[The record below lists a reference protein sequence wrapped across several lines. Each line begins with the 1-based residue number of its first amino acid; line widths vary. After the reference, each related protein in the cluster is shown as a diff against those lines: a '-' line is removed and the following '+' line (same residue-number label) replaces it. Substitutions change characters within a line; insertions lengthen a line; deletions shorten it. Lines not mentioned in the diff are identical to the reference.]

1 MAGGDVTVIAIDKM
15 TDEQFDEI
23 AFDVLGREF
32 GVDGLARFLRLHRS
46 GEGDYTA
53 QRAEWQQGLS
63 VDDIVQAIWAGR
75 AQNQSD

>member
-1 MAGGDVTVIAIDKM
+1 MAGGNFPVIAIDKM
-15 TDEQFDEI
+15 TDEEFDEV

-53 QRAEWQQGLS
+53 ERAEWQRGVS
-63 VDDIVQAIWAGR
+63 VDDIVRSIR
-75 AQNQSD
+75 AKRAESV

>member
-1 MAGGDVTVIAIDKM
+1 M
-15 TDEQFDEI
+15 TDEQFDET

-32 GVDGLARFLRLHRS
+32 GVDGLAGFLRLHRS

-63 VDDIVQAIWAGR
+63 VDDIVEAMRAGR